1 MAKHNVVPPEATTWE
16 YDEIIAGGQRDRYV
30 MTQTFAP
37 YGTLINDPANSRTA
51 GRWAWDTVPGHTAK
65 EQSRTWIDGHF
76 LAVPRYTR
84 NADWSIEFIRMA
96 CSRRWHLRSAERGN
110 APPRG
115 SVLRDPDLAGK
126 LGWPPSAAAAI
137 ETGFPTPA
145 HPAWDTLELALRTGI
160 SEALLGQKTAKQA
173 LDAVAADWQRGL
185 RRAGIRRAG

>member
-1 MAKHNVVPPEATTWE
+1 
-16 YDEIIAGGQRDRYV
+16 
-30 MTQTFAP
+30 
-37 YGTLINDPANSRTA
+37 
-51 GRWAWDTVPGHTAK
+51 
-65 EQSRTWIDGHF
+65 
-76 LAVPRYTR
+76 
-84 NADWSIEFIRMA
+84 
-96 CSRRWHLRSAERGN
+96 
-110 APPRG
+110 
-115 SVLRDPDLAGK
+115 VLRDTDMVAK